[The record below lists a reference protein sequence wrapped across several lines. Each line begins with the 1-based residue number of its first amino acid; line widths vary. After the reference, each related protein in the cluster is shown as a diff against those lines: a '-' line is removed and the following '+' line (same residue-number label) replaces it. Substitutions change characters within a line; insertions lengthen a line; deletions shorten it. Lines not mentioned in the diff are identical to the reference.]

1 MGDATR
7 RTASRRGPGGRRPD
21 TAFRRVPVAA
31 PLAVVLLG
39 ACGESPVAPP
49 DPSDMLSVRQE
60 TALGV
65 YLHAP
70 GDWIDV
76 ETQEAYY
83 AWLFERTGLTP
94 ARPLEFHKYRNR
106 AHMERLTG
114 ERVNGWAEDG
124 TYRFHTI
131 WTMDD
136 HESVHALVS
145 AEWNAAPA
153 LMNEGMAVAHQVPV
167 GTSVPLWNGTPVDT
181 LAARALRAGTLPPL
195 AELVESR
202 DFRRYDEGL
211 TYPIAGSFVNS
222 LIARHGYGR
231 LEGFFRSSG
240 RLETAAQLRA
250 DFRAAFGEG
259 VEHAWAVWTASLRD
273 PSP

>member
-1 MGDATR
+1 MAIR
-7 RTASRRGPGGRRPD
+7 RAG
-21 TAFRRVPVAA
+21 VAL

-70 GDWIDV
+70 DDWIDV
-76 ETQEAYY
+76 ETQDVYY

-94 ARPLEFHKYRNR
+94 ARPLEFLKYRNR

-114 ERVNGWAEDG
+114 KSVNGWAERG

-131 WTMDD
+131 WSTDE

-145 AEWNAAPA
+145 SEWNAAPA

-167 GTSVPLWNGTPVDT
+167 GAAVPLWNGTPVDT
-181 LAARALRAGTLPPL
+181 LAARALRDGTLPSL
-195 AELVESR
+195 ADVMESR
-202 DFRRYDEGL
+202 DFRRHDEGL
-211 TYPIAGSFVNS
+211 AYPVAGSFVKS
-222 LIARHGYGR
+222 LIERHGYGR
-231 LEGFFRSSG
+231 LERFFRSSG
-240 RLETAAQLRA
+240 LLETASQLRA
-250 DFRAAFGEG
+250 DFRAAFGE
-259 VEHAWAVWTASLRD
+259 EIEDAWSVWKGSLRPPD
-273 PSP
+273 S